1 MLCYN
6 ELTPLE
12 YGTKQ
17 SYGGIAEGC
26 VPHKFNETEDLKM
39 GKIIVAEKITEF
51 RRKNNLTQGDFGDLL
66 GVSAQANSKW
76 EREVCYPDI
85 TILPDLA
92 RVLGCSVNDF
102 FDNDL

>member
-1 MLCYN
+1 
-6 ELTPLE
+6 
-12 YGTKQ
+12 
-17 SYGGIAEGC
+17 
-26 VPHKFNETEDLKM
+26 M

-51 RRKNNLTQGDFGDLL
+51 RRKNNLTQGEFGDLL
-66 GVSAQANSKW
+66 GVSAQAISKW

>member
-6 ELTPLE
+6 ESTPFE
-12 YGTKQ
+12 YGHKQ
-17 SYGGIAEGC
+17 SRVGIAEGC
-26 VPHKFNETEDLKM
+26 IPHKFNETEDLKM

-51 RRKNNLTQGDFGDLL
+51 RRKNNLTQGEFGDLL
-66 GVSAQANSKW
+66 GVSAQAISKW

>member
-6 ELTPLE
+6 ELTPLKH
-12 YGTKQ
+12 GDKQ
-17 SYGGIAEGC
+17 SWIGIAEGC
-26 VPHKFNETEDLKM
+26 VPHKFNETGDFKM
-39 GKIIVAEKITEF
+39 GKIMVAEMIMEF
-51 RRKNNLTQGDFGDLL
+51 RHKNKLTQGEFGDLL
-66 GVSAQANSKW
+66 GVSAQAISKW
-76 EREVCYPDI
+76 ERELCYPDI